1 MNTLALSFIVGWPI
15 SLPWSHA
22 DLYRTRP
29 GVSHTILNMKG
40 KRSILHVDMDAFF
53 AAIEQLDH
61 PDLRGKPVLVGH
73 DGPRGVVT
81 TASYE
86 ARPFDCHSAQPM
98 VVARRNCPQAIVV
111 PVRSK
116 RYREVSNRVFEI
128 LRRFTD
134 LVEPVSIDE
143 AFLDVEGSRRLL
155 GDSVAIA
162 TRIKKEIFSELKI
175 RASIGVAPNK
185 FLAKLG
191 SDLKK
196 PDALVVIDPDH
207 IDEVLL
213 PLPISRIWGLGPAA
227 VRRFEQMQV
236 STIADLR
243 RVSLDRL
250 VRKFGKAGHQFHRL
264 ARGIDSRPVVPDQKA
279 KSISE
284 ENTFGEDLSDPGQV
298 RTVLL
303 AHVEAVARRL
313 RKNGLQARR
322 ITLKIRFGDFQTISR
337 SETLNQPT
345 NLTQPLWQSA
355 ATLFDH
361 WAKTAFQPVRLIGM
375 GVGDFVRDDGQLD
388 LFNDLRK
395 QKQQRLDTATDRITD
410 RFGACSIR
418 RGTEGTKSKERGKRG

>member
-1 MNTLALSFIVGWPI
+1 MVWPI

-29 GVSHTILNMKG
+29 RVSHTILNMKG

-86 ARPFDCHSAQPM
+86 ARPFGCHSAQPM

-116 RYREVSNRVFEI
+116 RYREVSNRIFEI

-134 LVEPVSIDE
+134 LVEPISIDE

-155 GDSVAIA
+155 GNSVAIA
-162 TRIKKEIFSELKI
+162 ARIKKEIFSELKI

-264 ARGIDSRPVVPDQKA
+264 ARGIDSRPVIPDQKA

-395 QKQQRLDTATDRITD
+395 QKQQRLDTATDRIAD